1 MRNID
6 RLARCLAGLLFA
18 CGLLVQAEAF
28 AASQGT
34 LVLKTE
40 TGDHSFDI
48 EVMTTDPERAR
59 GLMYRRSLPKNGG
72 MLFLYDRPQ
81 SAVMW
86 MKNTLIPLDMVF
98 IAPDGTV
105 HRIERNTEPFS
116 TGLISSE
123 GAIVGVLELNAGEAQ
138 RIGLKRGDRVVY
150 PGLGQQP

>member
-1 MRNID
+1 M
-6 RLARCLAGLLFA
+6 
-18 CGLLVQAEAF
+18 QAEAF

-48 EVMTTDPERAR
+48 EVMTTDQERAR
-59 GLMYRRSLPKNGG
+59 GLMYRRSLSKNGG

-81 SAVMW
+81 PAVMW

-150 PGLGQQP
+150 PGLGSDR